1 MNIYIFC
8 DFNPIME
15 IYCFF
20 FLLHRD
26 RDGEVTERY
35 KHKWTV
41 PLRDVD
47 LKVNS
52 SISNVH
58 NSLSL
63 WTGDS
68 VSTMRT
74 GKANLSFLTVI
85 CLIIIITL
93 CQFNIGFFKS
103 FLHLSDLPAHKRP
116 TKKKQ
121 KYINVMLCLMCWYYE
136 WEAGIKGFNCTI
148 EYIIKKSC

>member
-1 MNIYIFC
+1 MATIFENGKSCNKFPLKIIVTHKIYIQTVHQIIFFC
-8 DFNPIME
+8 HAIFEWISTYFA
-15 IYCFF
+15 ILIQSWRFIVF

-74 GKANLSFLTVI
+74 GKANLSFLTGI
-85 CLIIIITL
+85 CLSIIITL
-93 CQFNIGFFKS
+93 CQFDIGFFKS
-103 FLHLSDLPAHKRP
+103 FLHLSDLLA
-116 TKKKQ
+116 
-121 KYINVMLCLMCWYYE
+121 L
-136 WEAGIKGFNCTI
+136 
-148 EYIIKKSC
+148 